1 MTFDFSGQ
9 VVLVTGA
16 SRGIGEQMAHDFAE
30 CGAQLIVTSTSS
42 DDGEELVERFGV
54 PTSFFPVDF
63 TDRANTNTFL
73 DQLRSIERIDVCVNN
88 AGTTRHGP
96 LDTASSDD
104 WDVTTNVNLRAP
116 FFVTQAVANSMKRH
130 GYGRIINI
138 SSIWGHIAM
147 PTRSVYAATKFGVR
161 GIALAAAAELA
172 PFNILVNTVSPGFTL
187 TDMVRQNY
195 SKAELKKIAA
205 RIPLARLAEPSDIS
219 KAVLF
224 LASKLNTY
232 ITGQSLLVDG
242 GYSIV

>member
-9 VVLVTGA
+9 LVLVTGA

-42 DDGEELVERFGV
+42 DDREELVERFGV
-54 PTSFFPVDF
+54 PTSFYPVDF
-63 TDRANTNTFL
+63 TDRASTDAFL

-88 AGTTRHGP
+88 AGTT
-96 LDTASSDD
+96 
-104 WDVTTNVNLRAP
+104 
-116 FFVTQAVANSMKRH
+116 RH

-195 SKAELKKIAA
+195 SKAELKEIAA

>member
-116 FFVTQAVANSMKRH
+116 FFVIQAVANSMKRH

-138 SSIWGHIAM
+138 SSIWGHIA
-147 PTRSVYAATKFGVR
+147 
-161 GIALAAAAELA
+161 
-172 PFNILVNTVSPGFTL
+172 L

-195 SKAELKKIAA
+195 SEAELKEVAA
-205 RIPLARLAEPSDIS
+205 RIPLARLAQPSDIS
-219 KAVLF
+219 NAVLF

-232 ITGQSLLVDG
+232 ITGQSLVVDG
-242 GYSIV
+242 GYSMV

>member
-1 MTFDFSGQ
+1 MTFDFSDQ

-16 SRGIGEQMAHDFAE
+16 SRGIGEQMAYDFAE
-30 CGAQLIVTSTSS
+30 CGAQLIVTSTNS
-42 DDGEELVERFGV
+42 DDREELVERFGV
-54 PTSFFPVDF
+54 STSFYPVDF
-63 TDRANTNTFL
+63 TDRASTNAFL

-96 LDTASSDD
+96 LDTASPDD

-161 GIALAAAAELA
+161 GIALATAAELA

-195 SKAELKKIAA
+195 SEAELKEVAA
-205 RIPLARLAEPSDIS
+205 RIPLARLAEPGEIS

>member
-54 PTSFFPVDF
+54 STSFYPVDF
-63 TDRANTNTFL
+63 TDRESTNAFL
-73 DQLRSIERIDVCVNN
+73 DQLRSIDRIDVCVNN

-96 LDTASSDD
+96 LDAASPDD

-138 SSIWGHIAM
+138 SSIWGHIA
-147 PTRSVYAATKFGVR
+147 
-161 GIALAAAAELA
+161 
-172 PFNILVNTVSPGFTL
+172 L

-195 SKAELKKIAA
+195 SEAELKEVAA
-205 RIPLARLAEPSDIS
+205 RIPLARLAQPSDIS
-219 KAVLF
+219 NAVLF

-232 ITGQSLLVDG
+232 ITGQSLVVDG
-242 GYSIV
+242 GYSMV

>member
-42 DDGEELVERFGV
+42 DDREELVERFGV
-54 PTSFFPVDF
+54 PTSFYPVDF
-63 TDRANTNTFL
+63 TDRASTNTFL

-88 AGTTRHGP
+88 AGTTRHGS
-96 LDTASSDD
+96 LDAASSDD

-116 FFVTQAVANSMKRH
+116 FFVTQAVANAMKRH
-130 GYGRIINI
+130 RYGRII
-138 SSIWGHIAM
+138 
-147 PTRSVYAATKFGVR
+147 
-161 GIALAAAAELA
+161 
-172 PFNILVNTVSPGFTL
+172 
-187 TDMVRQNY
+187 
-195 SKAELKKIAA
+195 KAELKEIAA

>member
-96 LDTASSDD
+96 LDAASSDD

-138 SSIWGHIAM
+138 SSIWGHIA
-147 PTRSVYAATKFGVR
+147 
-161 GIALAAAAELA
+161 
-172 PFNILVNTVSPGFTL
+172 L

-195 SKAELKKIAA
+195 SEAELKEVAA
-205 RIPLARLAEPSDIS
+205 RIPLARLAQPSDIS
-219 KAVLF
+219 NAVLF

-232 ITGQSLLVDG
+232 ITGQSLVVDG
-242 GYSIV
+242 GYSMV